1 MHTGSYINGTW
12 FHPTSTEVAR
22 NINPADTSDVI
33 AEFPLATA
41 ADVGRAIEAATAAW
55 PAWKKTPAP
64 SADGYCGAP
73 PRSPAAE
80 PTRSPGR

>member
-12 FHPTSTEVAR
+12 FHPASTEVTR

-55 PAWKKTPAP
+55 PAWKKTPGPEMKPTSSVLARLHTLQGKE
-64 SADGYCGAP
+64 DG
-73 PRSPAAE
+73 E
-80 PTRSPGR
+80 